1 MSSFRPRGLSQL
13 AETLRRAGT
22 PGRGN
27 SPLAAAFWMT
37 LAVAALSGLSGFGKY
52 LLNQGIEPLMIVFFR
67 NFFCVVWM
75 LPLLA
80 WRGVG
85 LARTSQL
92 RLYGVRIMFTLL
104 SMWFWFAALA
114 MIPLAQ
120 VQATSFLSPLFAT
133 MFAIVWLGER
143 VSLARWLA
151 LVVGLIGALVI
162 LRPFGASI
170 GMGQLYAVAAAVAIG
185 IVGPLVKQL
194 TVTEDS
200 DKIVFITNLIL
211 VPASAVPA
219 IFVWQWPAASLWPL
233 LFAMGAC
240 ACLGHV
246 FMVRAFNAG
255 DASLVATFDFSRLPF
270 AVLIGI
276 VFFGE
281 PTDIWTWIGAVVIFC
296 AAFFVTR
303 KETSG
308 QSRQFWRREVT
319 DPIGLT
325 PVRLKL

>member
-1 MSSFRPRGLSQL
+1 
-13 AETLRRAGT
+13 
-22 PGRGN
+22 
-27 SPLAAAFWMT
+27 MT

-52 LLNQGIEPLMIVFFR
+52 ALTQGVDPLMIVFFR

-80 WRGVG
+80 WRGPS
-85 LARTSQL
+85 LAHTKQL
-92 RLYGVRIMFTLL
+92 RLYGVRILFTLL

-114 MIPLAQ
+114 QIPLAQ

-133 MFAIVWLGER
+133 MFAIMWLGER
-143 VSLARWLA
+143 VSITRWLA
-151 LVVGLIGALVI
+151 LVVGLFGAMVI
-162 LRPFGASI
+162 LRPFGATI
-170 GMGQLYAVAAAVAIG
+170 GAGQLCAVAAAVAIG

-200 DKIVFITNLIL
+200 DKIVFITNLCL
-211 VPASAVPA
+211 VPASLVPA
-219 IFVWQWPAASLWPL
+219 YFVWEWPVLSLWPYL
-233 LFAMGAC
+233 TAMGAC

-270 AVLIGI
+270 AVVIGMY
-276 VFFGE
+276 FFGE
-281 PTDIWTWIGAVVIFC
+281 ATDMWTWVGAVIIFG

-303 KETSG
+303 KETSSN
-308 QSRQFWRREVT
+308 SRHFWSREVS